1 MRLNMFHR
9 DRTNIQDCCSIQFYS
24 LLCMHI
30 PTWLKYNVE
39 ARHACLCALSIHAGK
54 IVAEKDAVVFLSNS
68 GNTPECVTAARI
80 LLSRGVHI
88 FAITGGQGVCAMC
101 TNTHTMLI
109 NRLIVY
115 EYARLFK
122 YVSTCVCFL
131 YVTVQ
136 LYVLFHSSW

>member
-1 MRLNMFHR
+1 
-9 DRTNIQDCCSIQFYS
+9 
-24 LLCMHI
+24 MHI

-54 IVAEKDAVVFLSNS
+54 IVAEDAVVFLSNS

-80 LLSRGVHI
+80 LLSRGVCVLV
-88 FAITGGQGVCAMC
+88 ITGGQGVCM
-101 TNTHTMLI
+101 NTRI
-109 NRLIVY
+109 NSIITITSRALCIY
-115 EYARLFK
+115 IYIYIYACI
-122 YVSTCVCFL
+122 YMYICFL